1 MAPQK
6 WPVEYVLAKNLRRL
20 REDKRL
26 SEENLSRWS
35 GLTVRAYRDIEEE
48 RYVPKLVVIVRLAR
62 ALGCTIDDLIP
73 LDEVE

>member
-6 WPVEYVLAKNLRRL
+6 WPVEYVLAMNLKRIRK
-20 REDKRL
+20 DKRIT
-26 SEENLSRWS
+26 EENLSRWA

-62 ALGCTIDDLIP
+62 ALGCKLDDLIP